1 MLDLR
6 SNQPNLKSEAM
17 IIQRPQYKTDTVML
31 LTHFL
36 HLIDKKVIYKRWLRG
51 EIAQKCLEI
60 LLLLNN

>member
-17 IIQRPQYKTDTVML
+17 IIQSLHYKTDTVML

-36 HLIDKKVIYKRWLRG
+36 HLIDEKVIYKRWLRG

>member
-17 IIQRPQYKTDTVML
+17 IIQRLQYKTDTVML

-36 HLIDKKVIYKRWLRG
+36 HLIDEKVTYKRWLRG
-51 EIAQKCLEI
+51 KIAQKCLEI